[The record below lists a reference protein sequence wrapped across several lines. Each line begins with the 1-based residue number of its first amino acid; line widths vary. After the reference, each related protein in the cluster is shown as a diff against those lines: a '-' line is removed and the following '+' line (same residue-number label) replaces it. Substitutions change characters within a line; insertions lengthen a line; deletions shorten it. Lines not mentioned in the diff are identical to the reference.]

1 MARPAPIVFQ
11 RLEQV
16 PERVVSL
23 ASMLWNRTGS
33 WRYMR
38 PLYVNK
44 TPPCNQGCPAGNDV
58 EAFLALVED
67 GRLQEAARVLL
78 DENPLPGVCGRVC
91 FHPCETACN
100 RGQYDRPI
108 AIHAMERYVG
118 DWARDHL
125 AAHPL
130 RPPTGKR
137 VNVLGAGPA
146 GLAAAYHLARMGHEV
161 TVFDAQAEPGGV
173 LRYGIPSYRL
183 PRDVIAAET
192 KRIWDMGVRFQGGT
206 RVETPDDFAKL
217 RDADAVFVA
226 TGAYRSFALKVAGE
240 DAKRVYSGLEFLEAI
255 ARGET
260 PDVGGHVAVIGDGNT
275 AIDAARSARRLGAE
289 VTIYSL
295 TEQHEMPAFAE
306 EIVEALREGV
316 DLVTSVATREILT
329 KGGAACGLVLD
340 RVVLGEPDV
349 TGWRTP
355 RPIEGSWFKIDA
367 TAVVIAIGQTGRLEY
382 LGGEFPERSGHVQ
395 QGPTGRL
402 GASHIFAGGDCGS
415 GPNTVAHAIGDGK
428 KAAVAIDRF
437 LRGEES
443 NSVEDLIIGGFG
455 AVSVTRY
462 LTAGGIDGPR
472 AHLGNTDARHVVA
485 YGELNTNYF
494 HESPRAVMTHRPVAA
509 RMDNFEEIVF
519 TIDDTAADREARRCF
534 HCGVCT
540 ECDNCYVFCPDV
552 AISPKDDAFGYD
564 IQLDYCK
571 GCGVC
576 VHECPRNAMAM
587 DKE

>member
-1 MARPAPIVFQ
+1 MTRPAPIVFQ
-11 RLEQV
+11 KLEQV

-58 EAFLALVED
+58 ESFLAHVED

-100 RGQYDRPI
+100 RGQFDRPI
-108 AIHAMERYVG
+108 AIHALERYVG
-118 DWARDHL
+118 DWARDHFT
-125 AAHPL
+125 AQPL

-161 TVFDAQAEPGGV
+161 TVLDAQAEPGGV
-173 LRYGIPSYRL
+173 LRYGIPPYRL

-192 KRIWDMGVRFQGGT
+192 KRIWDMGVRFEGGV
-206 RVETPDDFAKL
+206 RVETPEDFAKL
-217 RDADAVFVA
+217 RDVDAVFVA
-226 TGAYRSFALKVAGE
+226 TGAYRSFSLKVAGE
-240 DAKRVYSGLEFLEAI
+240 DAKHVYTGLGFLDML

-260 PDVGGHVAVIGDGNT
+260 PAVGSHVAVIGDGNT

-316 DLVTSVATREILT
+316 DLVTSVGTREILT
-329 KGGAACGLVLD
+329 KSGAACGLVFD
-340 RVVLGEPDV
+340 RVVLGEPDS

-367 TAVVIAIGQTGRLEY
+367 TAVVIAIGQTGRLDH
-382 LGGEFPERSGHVQ
+382 LGGEFPERAGRLQ

-402 GASHIFAGGDCGS
+402 GESNVFAGGDCGC

-437 LRGEES
+437 LRGDES
-443 NSVEDLIIGGFG
+443 NSMEDILVGPFGG
-455 AVSVTRY
+455 ASVARY
-462 LTAGGIDGPR
+462 LAAGGVEGVR
-472 AHLGNTDARHVVA
+472 AHSGNTDARHVVA
-485 YGELNTNYF
+485 FKELNTNYF
-494 HESPRAVMTHRPVAA
+494 HESARAALTHRPVAA
-509 RMDNFEEIVF
+509 RLDNFDEIVF
-519 TIDDTAADREARRCF
+519 TLDDTAAEGESRRCF

-552 AISPKDDAFGYD
+552 AIAPKDDAFGYD
-564 IQLDYCK
+564 INLDYCK